1 VAGIRASRGPVV
13 DLAPTDIPE
22 RVRATDLLAVDDD
35 ARDAVGIA
43 RALGLPRPGEPVA
56 AWSALGALAAIVRIR
71 DDGHRSSVVVD
82 ESGSGSPMGR
92 WSRAVG
98 FAPVELELT
107 GRRAAVEVLDVDTA
121 SLDVI
126 TRLHPGGCTASD
138 VDHAIGQA
146 SWALRSGGLLVL
158 TVPIGDDDPDFAVRP
173 ADVRGIL
180 ARADDLGLRLV
191 GDVDGDVLDRMRDA
205 RTEAAGD
212 DAPAYAVLRLTF
224 RRR

>member
-1 VAGIRASRGPVV
+1 
-13 DLAPTDIPE
+13 
-22 RVRATDLLAVDDD
+22 
-35 ARDAVGIA
+35 
-43 RALGLPRPGEPVA
+43 
-56 AWSALGALAAIVRIR
+56 
-71 DDGHRSSVVVD
+71 
-82 ESGSGSPMGR
+82 MGR

-191 GDVDGDVLDRMRDA
+191 GDVDGDVLEPDA
-205 RTEAAGD
+205 RRPHRG
-212 DAPAYAVLRLTF
+212 
-224 RRR
+224 RRG

>member
-1 VAGIRASRGPVV
+1 
-13 DLAPTDIPE
+13 
-22 RVRATDLLAVDDD
+22 
-35 ARDAVGIA
+35 
-43 RALGLPRPGEPVA
+43 
-56 AWSALGALAAIVRIR
+56 
-71 DDGHRSSVVVD
+71 
-82 ESGSGSPMGR
+82 MGR

-138 VDHAIGQA
+138 VDHAVGQA
-146 SWALRSGGLLVL
+146 SWALRSGGLLVV
-158 TVPIGDDDPDFAVRP
+158 TVPIGEDDPEFAVRA

-191 GDVDGDVLDRMRDA
+191 GDVDGDVLDRMREA
-205 RTEAAGD
+205 RGIAAGGG
-212 DAPAYAVLRLTF
+212 APAYAVLRLTF